1 MEFCLMQLKNINKI
15 YKNLQI
21 ITQMAKIKSNFPK
34 NYQKLKKIKEKI
46 IPTTTT
52 EDIINKVLETNKI

>member
-1 MEFCLMQLKNINKI
+1 
-15 YKNLQI
+15 
-21 ITQMAKIKSNFPK
+21 MAKIKSNFPK